1 MKSKDE
7 HRWITGHREC
17 LHTFD
22 QGEFKILDGVQSFR
36 GIVYCLTTRH
46 CFLGNSSRIIIWI
59 FVENEIIGML

>member
-22 QGEFKILDGVQSFR
+22 QGEFKILDGVQRFR